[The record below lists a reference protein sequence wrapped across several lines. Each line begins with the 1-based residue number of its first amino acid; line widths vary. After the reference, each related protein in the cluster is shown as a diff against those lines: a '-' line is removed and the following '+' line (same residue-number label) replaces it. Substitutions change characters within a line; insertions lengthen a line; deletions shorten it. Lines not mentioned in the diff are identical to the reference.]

1 MYRVREMGQV
11 RQQKY
16 GETGRW
22 KVYRV
27 REMGEVVQQKYGE
40 TGRWK
45 VYRVREMGEV
55 KESGNWVGIEGKQQ
69 TEMERSQKISKE

>member
-16 GETGRW
+16 GETGRR

-40 TGRWK
+40 TGRRK

-55 KESGNWVGIEGKQQ
+55 FSRSMVRQGDGRCTES
-69 TEMERSQKISKE
+69 ER

>member
-16 GETGRW
+16 GETGRR

-27 REMGEVVQQKYGE
+27 REIGEVGSRSVVRQGD
-40 TGRWK
+40 GRCT
-45 VYRVREMGEV
+45 
-55 KESGNWVGIEGKQQ
+55 ES
-69 TEMERSQKISKE
+69 ER